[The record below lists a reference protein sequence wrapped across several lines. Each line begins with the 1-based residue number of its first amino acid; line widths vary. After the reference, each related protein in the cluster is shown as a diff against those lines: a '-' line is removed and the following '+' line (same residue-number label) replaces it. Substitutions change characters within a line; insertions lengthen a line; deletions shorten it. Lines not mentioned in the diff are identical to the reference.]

1 MAATLTFVI
10 YMLGE
15 NPHVLSR
22 LRKEILDKVG
32 STRRPTL
39 EDMRELKYLRAVI
52 NGASFSIFME
62 N

>member
-1 MAATLTFVI
+1 
-10 YMLGE
+10 MLGE

-52 NGASFSIFME
+52 NGASFSNFMK